1 MAEIVPL
8 VDYIARKRLASP
20 LGFAS
25 GGNIYN
31 AVSQGGVGNAAD
43 TLQAT
48 LFGVEVLPEA
58 FEQVTIFAFGSI
70 APISPPVLGVP
81 TMGVAKNA
89 RLYWGATVLADF
101 QATATQSGVWA
112 VTATVNKA
120 GTRAQVS
127 LLATDSMITGT
138 DIGTDIRDIAI
149 CAPAESDAAAIVI
162 KVTGQSSAAI
172 ANLVTCNQLCVN
184 GYGTCFL

>member
-1 MAEIVPL
+1 MAEIISL

-43 TLQAT
+43 TLEAM
-48 LFGVEVLPEA
+48 LFSVEVPPEA

-70 APISPPVLGVP
+70 APISPPVLGAP
-81 TMGVAKNA
+81 TMGAAKNA
-89 RLYWGATVLADF
+89 RLYWGATLLADF
-101 QATATQSGVWA
+101 QAAATQSGVWA

-120 GTRAQVS
+120 DARAQVA
-127 LLATDSMITGT
+127 LLATDSMNP
-138 DIGTDIRDIAI
+138 GTDIRDIAI
-149 CAPAESDAAAIVI
+149 YAPSESDTAAIAI
-162 KVTGQSSAAI
+162 KVTGQSSAGI
-172 ANLVTCNQLCVN
+172 ADLVTCNQLCVN

>member
-1 MAEIVPL
+1 MPLDCSCGFTEIVPL
-8 VDYIARKRLASP
+8 VDYIVRKRLASP
-20 LGFAS
+20 LGFAA

-43 TLQAT
+43 TLEAM
-48 LFGVEVLPEA
+48 LFGVEVPPEA
-58 FEQVTIFAFGSI
+58 FERVTIFAFGSI
-70 APISPPVLGVP
+70 APISLTTGVPVLGAP
-81 TMGVAKNA
+81 TMSAAKNA

-120 GTRAQVS
+120 GSHAQVA

-138 DIGTDIRDIAI
+138 NVRDIAI
-149 CAPAESDAAAIVI
+149 CAPAESDAAA
-162 KVTGQSSAAI
+162 
-172 ANLVTCNQLCVN
+172 
-184 GYGTCFL
+184 GTRCLRCMTALPCFNF